1 MTDSNRSGNS
11 GGRSGNSGGRS
22 GRGGTCGGRSGRSG
36 GRSGRSGRSDRSG
49 RSGNSGGRSG
59 RGGTC
64 GSPSPSLVF
73 CHSCACYCNHNES
86 ACREPQNLIKAY
98 YNCPECK
105 KSVSTEPIDDAIFV
119 PSIPCTTC
127 NYPMSYTD
135 NTY

>member
-1 MTDSNRSGNS
+1 MTGSGKGS
-11 GGRSGNSGGRS
+11 TRR
-22 GRGGTCGGRSGRSG
+22 RSGRSG
-36 GRSGRSGRSDRSG
+36 GG
-49 RSGNSGGRSG
+49 RSGNH
-59 RGGTC
+59 
-64 GSPSPSLVF
+64 GSSSPSLVF

-86 ACREPQNLIKAY
+86 ACRDPQNVIKAY

-105 KSVSTEPIDDAIFV
+105 KSVSTEPIDGAIFV